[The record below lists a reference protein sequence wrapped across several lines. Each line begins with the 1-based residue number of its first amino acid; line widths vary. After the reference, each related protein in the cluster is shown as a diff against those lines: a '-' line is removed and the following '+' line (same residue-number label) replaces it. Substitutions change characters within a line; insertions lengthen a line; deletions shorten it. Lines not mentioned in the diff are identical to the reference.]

1 MKIASGTRMTV
12 DENVKAILK
21 ELGSTKLVCVTKTV
35 DAQRINESIRV
46 GAAIIGESKVQ
57 EYEDKCDELLPC
69 EKHLIGHLQSK
80 KVKKAVELF
89 DVIQS
94 VDSLKLI
101 QDIDKKAKAIDKV
114 QKVFLQV
121 NIGNEQQKFGF
132 TEDEI
137 AQVLI
142 EIHVLKNIH
151 VQGLMCIPPFES
163 PEQTRSH
170 FKRMKVLFDK
180 IQQKN
185 QDNIDIRELSM
196 GMSNDYRVA
205 IEEGATMVRIG
216 SSIFG
221 DRKY

>member
-1 MKIASGTRMTV
+1 MTV

-21 ELGSTKLVCVTKTV
+21 ELGNTKLVCVTKTV
-35 DAQRINESIRV
+35 DTQRINESIRA
-46 GAAIIGESKVQ
+46 GATIIGESKVQ
-57 EYEDKCDELLPC
+57 EYEDKCYELLPC

-80 KVKKAVELF
+80 KVKKAVLLF

-94 VDSLKLI
+94 ADSLKLI
-101 QDIDKKAKAIDKV
+101 QDINKKAKAIDKV

-121 NIGNEQQKFGF
+121 NIGSEPQKFGF
-132 TEDEI
+132 AEEEVGE
-137 AQVLI
+137 VLTKV
-142 EIHVLKNIH
+142 HDLKNIR

-170 FKRMKVLFDK
+170 FKRMKALFDK

-205 IEEGATMVRIG
+205 IEEGANMVRIG